1 MEIWITRDQT
11 GILLEHYAPP
21 DEIEEDL
28 KGLQVYEEFSPTENV
43 KVELTGRWE
52 DIKQF
57 FQDIQLLADF
67 VRRTDFAQDSE
78 QDKLITRLWERKLIK
93 L

>member
-11 GILLEHYAPP
+11 GILLERYTPP
-21 DEIEEDL
+21 DEIEEGL
-28 KGLQVYEEFSPTENV
+28 KGLQVYNELSPKEDV
-43 KVELTGRWE
+43 KVEITGRWE

-57 FQDIQLLADF
+57 LADIQALANF
-67 VRRTDFAQDSE
+67 VRGTEFAKDSE
-78 QDKLITRLWERKLIK
+78 KDKLITRLWEQNLIK

>member
-11 GILLEHYAPP
+11 GILLQHYASP

-28 KGLQVYEEFSPTENV
+28 KGLQVYDELSPQENV
-43 KVELTGRWE
+43 TVELTGRWE
-52 DIKQF
+52 DLKQF
-57 FQDIQLLADF
+57 FADIQALANF
-67 VRRTDFAQDSE
+67 VRGTDYEKDSE
-78 QDKLITRLWERKLIK
+78 KDKLITRLWEQNLIK